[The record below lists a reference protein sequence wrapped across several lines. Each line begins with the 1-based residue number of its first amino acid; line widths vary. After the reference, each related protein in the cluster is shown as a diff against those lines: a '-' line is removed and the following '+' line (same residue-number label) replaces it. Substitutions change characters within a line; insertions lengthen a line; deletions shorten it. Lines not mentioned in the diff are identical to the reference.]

1 MNLDDELDPLEARDA
16 DQAEVRQARLLE
28 ELTENEKVKQLA
40 RILGSED
47 VRDYLW
53 RLLCS
58 CNVYSSVAN
67 ANFGTMS
74 LLEGRRQVG
83 LQLLVEIC
91 EADPNAEMLM
101 RRKAIAIAAE
111 KKRLDDVKL
120 MRRRAR
126 SGSASP

>member
-1 MNLDDELDPLEARDA
+1 MADENIDPLDARDA
-16 DQAEVRQARLLE
+16 DLEEVRQSRQVE
-28 ELTENEKVKQLA
+28 ELDENEKVHQLA
-40 RILGSED
+40 RILAQED

-58 CNVYSSVAN
+58 CNVYASVAN
-67 ANFGTMS
+67 PNFGTMS
-74 LLEGRRQVG
+74 MLEGRHQVG

-101 RRKAIAIAAE
+101 RKKAIAIAAE
-111 KKRLDDVKL
+111 KKRVDELKL

-126 SGSASP
+126 SGSANP

>member
-1 MNLDDELDPLEARDA
+1 MTEELDPLDAREA
-16 DQAEVRQARLLE
+16 DQDEVRQSRQLE
-28 ELTENEKVKQLA
+28 ELDEAAKVRQLGA
-40 RILGSED
+40 ILKSED

-53 RLLCS
+53 RLLHS
-58 CNVYSSVAN
+58 CHVYSSVAN

-83 LQLLVEIC
+83 LQLLAEIC

-101 RRKAIAIAAE
+101 RKKAIAIAAA
-111 KKRLDDVKL
+111 KKQEQELKL

-126 SGSASP
+126 SGSANP

>member
-1 MNLDDELDPLEARDA
+1 MADELDPLDAREEDA
-16 DQAEVRQARLLE
+16 IEVRNSRVLE
-28 ELTENEKVKQLA
+28 ELDEKAKVAQLN
-40 RILGSED
+40 RILQSED

-53 RLLCS
+53 LLLCS
-58 CNVYSSVAN
+58 CNVYASVAN
-67 ANFGTMS
+67 PNFGTMS
-74 LLEGRRQVG
+74 MLEGRRQVG

-101 RRKAIAIAAE
+101 RKKSIGLAAQ
-111 KKRLDDVKL
+111 KKSENELKQ

>member
-1 MNLDDELDPLEARDA
+1 MADEELDQFDAREA
-16 DQAEVRQARLLE
+16 DQAEVREARQLE
-28 ELTENEKVKQLA
+28 ELNEAEKVRQLA
-40 RILGSED
+40 RILAQED

-83 LQLLVEIC
+83 LQLLAEIC
-91 EADPNAEMLM
+91 EADPSAEMSM
-101 RRKAIAIAAE
+101 RKKAIGIAAE
-111 KKRLDDVKL
+111 KKRLAELKL

-126 SGSASP
+126 SNSTSL

>member
-1 MNLDDELDPLEARDA
+1 MADEQIDPLDAREA
-16 DQAEVRQARLLE
+16 DQAEVRQSRTLE
-28 ELTENEKVKQLA
+28 EMDEKAKIAQLG
-40 RILGSED
+40 RILAQED

-58 CNVYSSVAN
+58 CNVYASTAN

-101 RRKAIAIAAE
+101 RKKAIAMDAA
-111 KKRLDDVKL
+111 KKQERELKL

-126 SGSASP
+126 SG

>member
-1 MNLDDELDPLEARDA
+1 MADELDPLDAREEE
-16 DQAEVRQARLLE
+16 QAEVRRSRTLE
-28 ELTENEKVKQLA
+28 ELDEKAKVAQLN
-40 RILGSED
+40 RILQSED

-58 CNVYSSVAN
+58 CNVYASVAN
-67 ANFGTMS
+67 PNFGTMS
-74 LLEGRRQVG
+74 MLEGRRQVG

-101 RRKAIAIAAE
+101 RKKAIGLAAQ
-111 KKRLDDVKL
+111 KKSENELKQ

>member
-1 MNLDDELDPLEARDA
+1 MADEEIDPLDAREADA
-16 DQAEVRQARLLE
+16 EEVRQARQLE
-28 ELTENEKVKQLA
+28 EMDEGAKVAQLA
-40 RILGSED
+40 AILKDES

-58 CNVYSSVAN
+58 CNVYASVAN
-67 ANFGTMS
+67 PNFGTMS
-74 LLEGRRQVG
+74 MLEGRRQVG
-83 LQLLVEIC
+83 LQMLAEIC

-111 KKRLDDVKL
+111 KKRLDELKR

-126 SGSASP
+126 SGSTNP

>member
-1 MNLDDELDPLEARDA
+1 MADELDPLDAREADA
-16 DQAEVRQARLLE
+16 AEVRQSRQLE
-28 ELTENEKVKQLA
+28 ELDETEKVRQLG
-40 RILGSED
+40 RILQSED

-101 RRKAIAIAAE
+101 RKKAIAMDAA
-111 KKRLDDVKL
+111 KKQERELKL

-126 SGSASP
+126 SG